1 MLQPSPQELAGK
13 DKTAQAGI
21 THPQET
27 REEPSLHPHGR
38 LHPQRFNKAGAGSLD
53 PPHEVRS
60 GPEEGSGRPPAPRW
74 GGHTIRP
81 SLRPAGAHLVQ
92 EQVGVGQEEVRPG
105 AEAAGGAAGPRLQPG
120 RAPGAGAGRGGGAEA
135 ARGGAARDVVAQV
148 MLAHHLHHR
157 ARPRALHERPRGQH
171 GARGPRGARSRR
183 EAAREAGM
191 AREWRGNGGGS
202 GASVAAV
209 MA

>member
-1 MLQPSPQELAGK
+1 M
-13 DKTAQAGI
+13 
-21 THPQET
+21 
-27 REEPSLHPHGR
+27 
-38 LHPQRFNKAGAGSLD
+38 
-53 PPHEVRS
+53 
-60 GPEEGSGRPPAPRW
+60 
-74 GGHTIRP
+74 
-81 SLRPAGAHLVQ
+81 Q

-171 GARGPRGARSRR
+171 GARGRGERAAGGKRR
-183 EAAREAGM
+183 GKRRGK
-191 AREWRGNGGGS
+191 REWRGNGGGS